1 MRIAGKEIVTLETL
15 GIGYGSGKTMKSLL
29 PPLTARAFEGELVAV
44 IGKNGI
50 GKSTLLKTIAGLL
63 QPLSG
68 SVNIAGKNISDFSR
82 RELASITGYV
92 STEVIRISNMTV
104 FNLVA
109 MGRYPHTNWFGNIDA
124 AGRSAILKALSRTG
138 MSDFSGRLL
147 TELSDGERQRSM
159 IAMVLAQETRL
170 IIMDEPT
177 AFLDIKNKYEVIH
190 LLKELSRKE
199 GKTII
204 YSTHDFD
211 TAVSQADKIWLILE
225 NELVE
230 GAPEDIMIRK
240 SFGILFDTRA
250 VTFNEEDGTFTVS
263 NEYRG
268 TLALSAK
275 GRNEYWTRKALA
287 RAGYNTVFS
296 GTTPRIESGSSIP
309 YNWKFIGN
317 DFSMDFDTL
326 YDLVF
331 WLRHNEDAIC

>member
-1 MRIAGKEIVTLETL
+1 MKMAGREILTLDTL
-15 GIGYGSGKTMKSLL
+15 GIGYGSGKTMKCLL

-63 QPLSG
+63 RALSG
-68 SVNIAGKNISDFSR
+68 SVNIAGKNISEYSR
-82 RELASITGYV
+82 QELASLTGYV
-92 STEVIRISNMTV
+92 STEVIRITNMTV
-104 FNLVA
+104 FDLVA
-109 MGRYPHTNWFGNIDA
+109 MGRYPHTNWFGNIDTA
-124 AGRSAILKALSRTG
+124 SKSAIMKALSRTG
-138 MSDFSGRLL
+138 MSDFSDRLL
-147 TELSDGERQRSM
+147 TELSDGERQRAM

-225 NELVE
+225 HELIE

-240 SFGILFDTRA
+240 SFGNLFDTRA
-250 VTFNEEDGTFTVS
+250 VTFNEADGTFTVS

-268 TLALSAK
+268 ALALSVK

-287 RAGYNTVFS
+287 RAGYNTVSS
-296 GTTPRIESGSSIP
+296 GTTPRIESESSIP
-309 YNWKFIGN
+309 YSWKFIGS
-317 DFSMDFDTL
+317 DISMEFGTL

-331 WLRHNEDAIC
+331 WLRNNEDAIC